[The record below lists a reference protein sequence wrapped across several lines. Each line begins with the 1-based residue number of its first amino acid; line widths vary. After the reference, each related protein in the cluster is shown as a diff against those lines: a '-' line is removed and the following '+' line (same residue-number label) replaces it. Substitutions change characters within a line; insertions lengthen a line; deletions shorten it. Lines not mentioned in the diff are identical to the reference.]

1 MCIPQW
7 FKKNREQ
14 TSFPIIF
21 AKILYSGVSI
31 IVIHI
36 YISLFKRFVEGIE
49 IDKKIL
55 WLAIV
60 GWLLTS
66 VRSWWFNR
74 TARRLSESNDI
85 DPYIRDKYK
94 QIVKSWGS
102 RNYGDLIPIYLFNYP
117 FLIISIYFIVTEIFP
132 LFFKESF
139 STSTTPKYI
148 FALIL
153 GYAIDRIWVLFKSF
167 PERFESFIG
176 IFKRHQ

>member
-1 MCIPQW
+1 MMCIPQW
-7 FKKNREQ
+7 FKKDREQ

-21 AKILYSGVSI
+21 AKMLYSGISI
-31 IVIHI
+31 IMIHI
-36 YISLFKRFVEGIE
+36 YISLFKRFIEGIE

-66 VRSWWFNR
+66 VRSWWRNR
-74 TARRLSESNDI
+74 TARRLSNI
-85 DPYIRDKYK
+85 DGELRKK
-94 QIVKSWGS
+94 VKSWGK
-102 RNYGDLIPIYLFNYP
+102 RNYGDLFPIYIINYP
-117 FLIISIYFIVTEIFP
+117 LLIISIYFIITEIFP

-153 GYAIDRIWVLFKSF
+153 GYAIDGIWELFKNF
-167 PERFESFIG
+167 PQ
-176 IFKRHQ
+176 IFRKQ